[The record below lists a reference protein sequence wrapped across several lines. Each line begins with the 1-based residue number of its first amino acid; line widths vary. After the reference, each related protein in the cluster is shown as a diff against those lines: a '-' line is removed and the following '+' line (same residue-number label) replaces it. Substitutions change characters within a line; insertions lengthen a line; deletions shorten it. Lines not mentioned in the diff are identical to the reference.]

1 MLYQCADITLVD
13 PASYTAPTGQNG
25 CFTGALEVATV
36 DTNDYSDSTGSD
48 GLSGV
53 SCMEL
58 SLFTLAVR

>member
-1 MLYQCADITLVD
+1 MLYQCADIILVD

-36 DTNDYSDSTGSD
+36 DTNDYSDSTGGD

-53 SCMEL
+53 SRMVLGL
-58 SLFTLAVR
+58 SRLAVH